1 MRIFAVRYS
10 GTMQRH
16 RGRQYARRD
25 PAHRL
30 FTPRHRTTYKSH
42 RTMQSRRTFTLIG
55 AAVGAAL
62 AAAITLTMVWLVDS
76 YRDRQREFEDK
87 IVSALDE
94 AVAAE
99 SEARRTKGR
108 SIILIQTDTTDGFD
122 TFQDMLANIPVEDIA
137 SIQVY
142 KSGTAY
148 TDAIRRIMATVPD
161 SDSLSGFRT
170 SNFLLT
176 FYAMLRYRDISY
188 PCSVT
193 VETEARD
200 TTGLNISMDSL
211 QRFLDGFGPDVKI
224 TGSFT
229 VTPDRD
235 SVSRTLYSDST
246 VIERPWTFTRT
257 ILIGD
262 TTPRIVCTVQ
272 IADPS
277 RDFLHDMAGLIAGI
291 LAITAILCFSYIYLL
306 HTVFRQKTLSEMRR
320 DLTHNITHELK
331 TPIATASAASEALLD
346 YSADENPERRR
357 RYLEIIRDQLASLSA
372 MVGRIL
378 DTSLQERDDFTM
390 KPSPC
395 DLKDLLHRLC
405 TELTVSTGGRA
416 SISEEYPENPVITE
430 ADAFHLSPALSNI
443 MDNAVKYSTASP
455 EITVRLRS
463 TPADGSI
470 RIDIQDNG
478 IGIPASQR
486 RRIFEKY
493 YRIPTGDVQ
502 NVRGFGIGLY
512 YTRLVVEKHGGS
524 ISVSEAA
531 GGRGS
536 VFSIVLP
543 EHSGRLQSNTQDNN
557 KQRHHE
563 HSGQ

>member
-1 MRIFAVRYS
+1 M
-10 GTMQRH
+10 
-16 RGRQYARRD
+16 
-25 PAHRL
+25 
-30 FTPRHRTTYKSH
+30 K
-42 RTMQSRRTFTLIG
+42 TMQSRRTFILIG
-55 AAVGAAL
+55 TAVGAAL
-62 AAAITLTMVWLVDS
+62 VAAITLTMVWLVDS
-76 YRDRQREFEDK
+76 YRDRQREFEGR
-87 IVSALDE
+87 INSALDE
-94 AVAAE
+94 AVDAE
-99 SEARRTKGR
+99 REARTTEGR
-108 SIILIQTDTTDGFD
+108 SLILLETDTTDGFD
-122 TFQDMLANIPVEDIA
+122 IFKDVIGNIPVEEIA
-137 SIQVY
+137 SIKVY
-142 KSGTAY
+142 KSGTTY
-148 TDAIRRIMATVPD
+148 TDAIRRIMTTVPD
-161 SDSLSGFRT
+161 SDSLSGFHT

-176 FYAMLRYRDISY
+176 FYAMLRYKDISY

-193 VETEARD
+193 VGTEARD

-211 QRFLDGFGPDVKI
+211 MRFLNGFAQDVKI

-246 VIERPWTFTRT
+246 VIDRPVTFTRT

-262 TTPRIVCTVQ
+262 STPRIVCTVQ
-272 IADPS
+272 MTDPS
-277 RDFLHDMAGLIAGI
+277 RDFLREMAGLIAGI

-306 HTVFRQKTLSEMRR
+306 HTVFRQKTLGEMRR
-320 DLTHNITHELK
+320 DLTHNITHDHNITHELK

-357 RYLEIIRDQLASLSA
+357 RYLEIIRDQLGALSA

-378 DTSLQERDDFTM
+378 DTSLQERDDFAM

-395 DLKDLLHRLC
+395 DLKELLHRLC
-405 TELTVSTGGRA
+405 TELTISTGGRA
-416 SISEEYPENPVITE
+416 SISEEYPECPVITE

-443 MDNAVKYSTASP
+443 LDNAVKYSAASP
-455 EITVRLRS
+455 EITVRLRKAGDS
-463 TPADGSI
+463 SI

-512 YTRLVVEKHGGS
+512 YTRLVVEKHGGT
-524 ISVSEAA
+524 ISVSPAP
-531 GGRGS
+531 GGGS
-536 VFSIVLP
+536 IFTLTLKGI
-543 EHSGRLQSNTQDNN
+543 QDNG
-557 KQRHHE
+557 KR
-563 HSGQ
+563 G